1 MKSKT
6 KLSNYFGSLSQ
17 NTSPE
22 NLLLGDEMNND
33 SHRYLLQKYFFNER
47 SFNTTTVGDQQKYP
61 LPYNYSKLK
70 TSTIT
75 IGNLKWTPTEI
86 FTRREW
92 DELNVFP
99 YYADIPANYFIYDGN
114 IEFWPIPSTGSTQLT
129 YTGLAGSLAPV
140 NGIPQLLTVGG
151 ATGKVLTYTA
161 TTINVAVQ
169 GQTPFGTGAFTTD
182 GGASG
187 SITSTS
193 VTAGNE
199 IGFNYQIRVP
209 DFTLS
214 DYVTGTVQVNSDATT
229 SLTVVGSG
237 TSWQTTFSPTPGSVK
252 NLNLWIQFTSPLG
265 DGNWYQIDTID
276 SDTSLTLLNPY
287 QGANATGVSYTIGQ
301 MPLLLED
308 FHDIIVYRSLLI
320 YYSSINLENSKKA
333 EFKALYDEGIGM
345 MDRYVGSKALDV
357 NLSRKNQVRNPNI
370 YQQNFG

>member
-6 KLSNYFGSLSQ
+6 TLSNYFGSLSQ
-17 NTSPE
+17 NTSAL
-22 NLLLGDEMNND
+22 NLALGDQMNND

-47 SFNTTTVGDQQKYP
+47 SFGTVTVGDQQKYP

-129 YTGLAGSLAPV
+129 FTGLSGSLGPV
-140 NGIPQLLTVGG
+140 NGQPQTIAVGS
-151 ATGKVLTYTA
+151 ATGKILAFTG
-161 TTINVAVQ
+161 TTMQVAVKSQ
-169 GQTPFGTGAFTTD
+169 VPFGTGAFTTS
-182 GGASG
+182 GGATG
-187 SITSTS
+187 TVTATS
-193 VTAGNE
+193 VTQGNQ

-209 DFTLS
+209 DFTLP
-214 DYVTGTVQVNSDATT
+214 DYVTGTVSVNSDPNT
-229 SLTVVGSG
+229 SLTVTGSG
-237 TSWQTTFSPTPGSVK
+237 TSWLTAFSPTAGSVK

-276 SDTSLTLLNPY
+276 SATSLTLLQPY
-287 QGANATGVSYTIGQ
+287 QGADAAGVTYTIGQ

-308 FHDIIVYRSLLI
+308 FHDIIAYRSLLI
-320 YYSSINLENSKKA
+320 YYSSISLDVAKKA
-333 EFKALYDEGIGM
+333 EFKALYDEGIAM
-345 MDRYVGSKALDV
+345 MDRYVGTKSLDV
-357 NLSRKNQVRNPNI
+357 NLGRHYQVRNPNI

>member
-47 SFNTTTVGDQQKYP
+47 SFNTVTVGDQQKYP

-129 YTGLAGSLAPV
+129 YTGLTGSLGPV
-140 NGIPQLLTVGG
+140 NNLPQTITVGG
-151 ATGKVLTYTA
+151 ATGKILTYTS
-161 TTINVAVQ
+161 TTITVAVQ
-169 GQTPFGTGAFTTD
+169 TQTPFPTGSFTTS
-182 GGASG
+182 GGAAG
-187 SITSTS
+187 TATATSI
-193 VTAGNE
+193 TAGNQ

-214 DYVTGTVQVNSDATT
+214 DYVTGTVTVNSTATT
-229 SLTVVGSG
+229 SLTVTGSG
-237 TSWQTTFSPTPGSVK
+237 TSWLTAFSPTAGSVK
-252 NLNLWIQFTSPLG
+252 NLNLWIQFAAPLG
-265 DGNWYQIDTID
+265 DGNWYQVDTID
-276 SDTSLTLLNPY
+276 SATQLTLLQPY
-287 QGANATGVSYTIGQ
+287 QGANASAVSYTIGQ

-308 FHDIIVYRSLLI
+308 FHDIITYRSLLI
-320 YYSSINLENSKKA
+320 YYSSINPESSKRS
-333 EFKALYDEGIGM
+333 EFKALYDEGISM
-345 MDRYVGSKALDV
+345 MDRYVGTKSLDV
-357 NLSRKNQVRNPNI
+357 NLGRHYQVRNPNI